1 MLDPSQR
8 SGVPVSLARKPSV
21 LLADDHHVIAEGLAR
36 LLDDG
41 FDVVDIV
48 HTGRRMVEVGVSL
61 APDVILS
68 DVVMPDISGIDALRA
83 LRAAGSTAPVLFLSM
98 HSEPLLVKEA
108 FAAGATGS
116 SAEGSRGRSTQS
128 CFARSGTGP
137 PLRKSRDRRPDVAHA
152 GQFAK
157 LTERQRQVL
166 GMISAGRRTSEIAK
180 ALNLSRRTVESHR
193 QALMQVLDVHSG
205 ITLIREAERLGLIT
219 D

>member
-1 MLDPSQR
+1 M
-8 SGVPVSLARKPSV
+8 

-36 LLDDG
+36 LLDDS

-83 LRAAGSTAPVLFLSM
+83 LRAAGSKAPVLFLSM

-108 FAAGATGS
+108 FAAGAAGFLQKEV
-116 SAEGSRGRSTQS
+116 AGDQLDHALREIVQGRHYVSPEIATQM
-128 CFARSGTGP
+128 
-137 PLRKSRDRRPDVAHA
+137 LRTPANS
-152 GQFAK
+152 QK